1 MHVLHGR
8 EPGTKYREKHVLLFF
23 ISNCHVI
30 QHPQHDMNACWYTD
44 KYDISNH
51 STKTAGWFIKLFQL
65 LQYNSENVMLYKND
79 SNQLNLVNG
88 IVTEINKKKRN
99 MNITQNTLCKSWTK
113 WKTSTLKF
121 VKQASFDLGEK
132 DWRSDR
138 GQQKNWQKTWSDVSE
153 VGKIEKK
160 WLRQG

>member
-1 MHVLHGR
+1 
-8 EPGTKYREKHVLLFF
+8 
-23 ISNCHVI
+23 
-30 QHPQHDMNACWYTD
+30 
-44 KYDISNH
+44 
-51 STKTAGWFIKLFQL
+51 
-65 LQYNSENVMLYKND
+65 MLYKND

-88 IVTEINKKKRN
+88 IVTEINKKEWN

-153 VGKIEKK
+153 VGKIEKNDWDK
-160 WLRQG
+160 ANEINQRWFYRYVTSQSNKSKKQQVLLRN